1 MEATSEEAPAEEAA
15 AEEEPEPDFVHV
27 GCTFVC
33 RADVADEV
41 AKALR
46 VAVEAFL
53 EDCDFSDDEIVD
65 YGVD

>member
-1 MEATSEEAPAEEAA
+1 MSQEAPAEAEEAA
-15 AEEEPEPDFVHV
+15 AEEQADPSDPFVHV

-33 RADVADEV
+33 RADVADDV

-46 VAVEAFL
+46 SAVEEVL
-53 EDCDFSDDEIVD
+53 EGFSDDEIYD

>member
-1 MEATSEEAPAEEAA
+1 MSEAPVE

-33 RADVADEV
+33 RADVAR
-41 AKALR
+41 ALR

-53 EDCDFSDDEIVD
+53 EDCGFSDDEIVD

>member
-1 MEATSEEAPAEEAA
+1 MSEAPAEAAEEAA
-15 AEEEPEPDFVHV
+15 ADDDEEEFVHV

-46 VAVEAFL
+46 VAIEAFL

>member
-1 MEATSEEAPAEEAA
+1 MEATSEEASAEEAA

-46 VAVEAFL
+46 LAIEAFL